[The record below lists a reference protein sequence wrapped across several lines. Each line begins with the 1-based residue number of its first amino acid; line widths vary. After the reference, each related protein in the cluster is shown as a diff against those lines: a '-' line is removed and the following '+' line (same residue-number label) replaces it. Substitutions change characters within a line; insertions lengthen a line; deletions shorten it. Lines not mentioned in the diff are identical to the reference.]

1 MNTTKLNHV
10 INELAKAQ
18 LELETVYE
26 LLEASN
32 ISARHELLGMIDRH
46 SMTLYNAEMALH
58 KLVATEAAE

>member
-26 LLEASN
+26 VLEASN
-32 ISARHELLGMIDRH
+32 INNRHELLGMIDRH
-46 SMTLYNAEMALH
+46 SMTIYNAEMALH
-58 KLVATEAAE
+58 KLTATEAAE